1 MIINVCKE
9 KNMTSRDVVNIISK
23 HLHTKKVG
31 HTGTLDPLATG
42 VLIVCTNHDT
52 KLVDILTSKNKE
64 YIATMRLGIQT
75 DTGDI
80 TGNIIKKASY
90 KVTKDQIIKVL
101 NSFLG
106 SSTQTVPIYSAV
118 KINGKK
124 LYEYARNGEEVTLPT
139 REINI
144 SSIELLDYHDD
155 LIKFKVTVSKGTY
168 IRSLIEDI
176 GKTLQT
182 VATMEDLVR
191 TKQGNYKI
199 EDSYTLEDIKK
210 QSPYPV
216 GELNVA
222 YAKYFVGNSYLY
234 PINNQEVNISNV
246 TFEPGCRNNWHIH
259 HGAGQILLCTAG
271 RGYYQEWGKPAQELN
286 VGDTVYIAPEIKHWH
301 GAAPE
306 SYFVHIA
313 ESVPNENASNE
324 WLEAVDEE
332 EYLKLK

>member
-1 MIINVCKE
+1 
-9 KNMTSRDVVNIISK
+9 MTSRDVVNIISK

-80 TGNIIKKASY
+80 TGNIIKRATY
-90 KVTKDQIIKVL
+90 KVTKEQIIKVL
-101 NSFLG
+101 NNFLG

-199 EDSYTLEDIKK
+199 EDSYTLEDIKNDNYK
-210 QSPYPV
+210 PIP
-216 GELNVA
+216 LNIVLKDYHTYNLNA
-222 YAKYFVGNSYLY
+222 TEYFKVKNGSKMLLNIDDKIVTLLY
-234 PINNQEVNISNV
+234 NNKPIALYRKENDIY
-246 TFEPGCRNNWHIH
+246 R
-259 HGAGQILLCTAG
+259 
-271 RGYYQEWGKPAQELN
+271 
-286 VGDTVYIAPEIKHWH
+286 VYKMLEI
-301 GAAPE
+301 
-306 SYFVHIA
+306 
-313 ESVPNENASNE
+313 NTDDN
-324 WLEAVDEE
+324 
-332 EYLKLK
+332 

>member
-80 TGNIIKKASY
+80 TGNIIKRATY

-101 NSFLG
+101 NNFLG
-106 SSTQTVPIYSAV
+106 SSKQTVPIYSAV

-199 EDSYTLEDIKK
+199 EDSYTLEDIKNDNYK
-210 QSPYPV
+210 PIP
-216 GELNVA
+216 LNIVLKDYHTYNLNA
-222 YAKYFVGNSYLY
+222 TEYFKVKNGSKMLLNIDDKIVTLLY
-234 PINNQEVNISNV
+234 NNKPIALYRKENDIY
-246 TFEPGCRNNWHIH
+246 R
-259 HGAGQILLCTAG
+259 
-271 RGYYQEWGKPAQELN
+271 
-286 VGDTVYIAPEIKHWH
+286 VYKMLEI
-301 GAAPE
+301 
-306 SYFVHIA
+306 
-313 ESVPNENASNE
+313 NTDDN
-324 WLEAVDEE
+324 
-332 EYLKLK
+332 

>member
-80 TGNIIKKASY
+80 TGNIIKRATY

-101 NSFLG
+101 NNFLG

-199 EDSYTLEDIKK
+199 EHSYTLEDIKNDNYK
-210 QSPYPV
+210 PIP
-216 GELNVA
+216 LNIVLKDYHTYNLNA
-222 YAKYFVGNSYLY
+222 TEYFKVKNGSKMLLNIDDKIVTLLY
-234 PINNQEVNISNV
+234 NNKPIALYRKENDIY
-246 TFEPGCRNNWHIH
+246 R
-259 HGAGQILLCTAG
+259 
-271 RGYYQEWGKPAQELN
+271 
-286 VGDTVYIAPEIKHWH
+286 VYKMLEI
-301 GAAPE
+301 
-306 SYFVHIA
+306 
-313 ESVPNENASNE
+313 NTDDN
-324 WLEAVDEE
+324 
-332 EYLKLK
+332 

>member
-80 TGNIIKKASY
+80 TGNIIKRATY

-101 NSFLG
+101 NNFLG

-124 LYEYARNGEEVTLPT
+124 LYEYARNGEEVTLPA

-199 EDSYTLEDIKK
+199 EDSYTLEDIKNDNYK
-210 QSPYPV
+210 PIP
-216 GELNVA
+216 LNIVLKDYHTYNLNA
-222 YAKYFVGNSYLY
+222 TEYFKVKNGSKMLLNIDDKIVTLLY
-234 PINNQEVNISNV
+234 NNKPIALYRKENDIY
-246 TFEPGCRNNWHIH
+246 R
-259 HGAGQILLCTAG
+259 
-271 RGYYQEWGKPAQELN
+271 
-286 VGDTVYIAPEIKHWH
+286 VYKMLEI
-301 GAAPE
+301 
-306 SYFVHIA
+306 
-313 ESVPNENASNE
+313 NTDDN
-324 WLEAVDEE
+324 
-332 EYLKLK
+332 

>member
-80 TGNIIKKASY
+80 TGNIIKRATY
-90 KVTKDQIIKVL
+90 KVTKEQIIKVL
-101 NSFLG
+101 NNFLG
-106 SSTQTVPIYSAV
+106 SSTQTVHIYSAV

-199 EDSYTLEDIKK
+199 EDSYTLEDIKNDNYK
-210 QSPYPV
+210 PIP
-216 GELNVA
+216 LNIVLKDYHTYNLNA
-222 YAKYFVGNSYLY
+222 TEYFKVKNGSKMLLNIDDKIVTLLY
-234 PINNQEVNISNV
+234 NNKPIALYRKENDIY
-246 TFEPGCRNNWHIH
+246 R
-259 HGAGQILLCTAG
+259 
-271 RGYYQEWGKPAQELN
+271 
-286 VGDTVYIAPEIKHWH
+286 VYKMLEI
-301 GAAPE
+301 
-306 SYFVHIA
+306 
-313 ESVPNENASNE
+313 NTDDN
-324 WLEAVDEE
+324 
-332 EYLKLK
+332 

>member
-80 TGNIIKKASY
+80 TGNIIKRATY

-101 NSFLG
+101 NNFLG

-144 SSIELLDYHDD
+144 SNIELLDYHDD

-199 EDSYTLEDIKK
+199 EDSYTLEDIKNDNYK
-210 QSPYPV
+210 PIP
-216 GELNVA
+216 LNIVLKDYHTYNLNA
-222 YAKYFVGNSYLY
+222 TEYFKVKNGSKMLLNIDDKIVTLLY
-234 PINNQEVNISNV
+234 NNKPIALYRKENDIY
-246 TFEPGCRNNWHIH
+246 R
-259 HGAGQILLCTAG
+259 
-271 RGYYQEWGKPAQELN
+271 
-286 VGDTVYIAPEIKHWH
+286 VYKMLEI
-301 GAAPE
+301 
-306 SYFVHIA
+306 
-313 ESVPNENASNE
+313 NADDN
-324 WLEAVDEE
+324 
-332 EYLKLK
+332 

>member
-80 TGNIIKKASY
+80 TGNIIKRATY

-101 NSFLG
+101 NNFLG

-199 EDSYTLEDIKK
+199 EDSYTLEDIKNDNYK
-210 QSPYPV
+210 PIP
-216 GELNVA
+216 LNIVLKDYHTYNLNA
-222 YAKYFVGNSYLY
+222 TEYFKVKNGSKMLLNIDDKIVTLLY
-234 PINNQEVNISNV
+234 NNKPIALYRKENDIY
-246 TFEPGCRNNWHIH
+246 R
-259 HGAGQILLCTAG
+259 
-271 RGYYQEWGKPAQELN
+271 
-286 VGDTVYIAPEIKHWH
+286 VYKMLEINK
-301 GAAPE
+301 
-306 SYFVHIA
+306 
-313 ESVPNENASNE
+313 NDN
-324 WLEAVDEE
+324 
-332 EYLKLK
+332 

>member
-80 TGNIIKKASY
+80 TGNIIKRATY

-101 NSFLG
+101 NNFLG

-182 VATMEDLVR
+182 VATMEELVR

-199 EDSYTLEDIKK
+199 EDSYTLEDIKNDNYK
-210 QSPYPV
+210 PIP
-216 GELNVA
+216 LNIVLKDYHTYNLNA
-222 YAKYFVGNSYLY
+222 TEYFKVKNGSKMLLNIDDKIVTLLY
-234 PINNQEVNISNV
+234 NNKPIALYRKENDIY
-246 TFEPGCRNNWHIH
+246 R
-259 HGAGQILLCTAG
+259 
-271 RGYYQEWGKPAQELN
+271 
-286 VGDTVYIAPEIKHWH
+286 VYKMLEI
-301 GAAPE
+301 
-306 SYFVHIA
+306 
-313 ESVPNENASNE
+313 NTDDN
-324 WLEAVDEE
+324 
-332 EYLKLK
+332 

>member
-80 TGNIIKKASY
+80 TGNIIKRATY

-101 NSFLG
+101 NNFLG

-199 EDSYTLEDIKK
+199 EDSYTLEDIKNDNYK
-210 QSPYPV
+210 PIP
-216 GELNVA
+216 LNIVLKDYHTYNLNA
-222 YAKYFVGNSYLY
+222 TEYFKVKNGSKMLLNIDDKIVTLLY
-234 PINNQEVNISNV
+234 NNKPIALYRKEND
-246 TFEPGCRNNWHIH
+246 FFC
-259 HGAGQILLCTAG
+259 
-271 RGYYQEWGKPAQELN
+271 
-286 VGDTVYIAPEIKHWH
+286 VYKMLEI
-301 GAAPE
+301 
-306 SYFVHIA
+306 
-313 ESVPNENASNE
+313 NTDDN
-324 WLEAVDEE
+324 
-332 EYLKLK
+332 

>member
-80 TGNIIKKASY
+80 TGNIIKRATY

-101 NSFLG
+101 NNFLG

-144 SSIELLDYHDD
+144 SNIELLDYHDD

-199 EDSYTLEDIKK
+199 EDSYTLEDIKNDNYK
-210 QSPYPV
+210 PMP
-216 GELNVA
+216 LNIVLKDYHTYNLNA
-222 YAKYFVGNSYLY
+222 TEYFKVKNGSKMLLNIDDKIVTLLY
-234 PINNQEVNISNV
+234 NNKPIALYRKENDIY
-246 TFEPGCRNNWHIH
+246 R
-259 HGAGQILLCTAG
+259 
-271 RGYYQEWGKPAQELN
+271 
-286 VGDTVYIAPEIKHWH
+286 VYKMLEI
-301 GAAPE
+301 
-306 SYFVHIA
+306 
-313 ESVPNENASNE
+313 NTDDN
-324 WLEAVDEE
+324 
-332 EYLKLK
+332 

>member
-42 VLIVCTNHDT
+42 VLIVCTDRDT

-80 TGNIIKKASY
+80 TGNIIKRATY

-101 NSFLG
+101 NNFLG

-199 EDSYTLEDIKK
+199 EDSYTLEDIKNDNYK
-210 QSPYPV
+210 PIP
-216 GELNVA
+216 LNIVLKDYHTYNLNA
-222 YAKYFVGNSYLY
+222 TEYFKVKNGSKMLLNIDDKIVTLLY
-234 PINNQEVNISNV
+234 NNKPIALYRKENDIY
-246 TFEPGCRNNWHIH
+246 R
-259 HGAGQILLCTAG
+259 
-271 RGYYQEWGKPAQELN
+271 
-286 VGDTVYIAPEIKHWH
+286 VYKMLEI
-301 GAAPE
+301 
-306 SYFVHIA
+306 
-313 ESVPNENASNE
+313 NTDDN
-324 WLEAVDEE
+324 
-332 EYLKLK
+332 

>member
-80 TGNIIKKASY
+80 TGNIIKRATY

-101 NSFLG
+101 NNFLG
-106 SSTQTVPIYSAV
+106 SSTQTVHIYSAV

-199 EDSYTLEDIKK
+199 EDSYTLEDIKNDNYK
-210 QSPYPV
+210 PIP
-216 GELNVA
+216 LNIVLKDYHTYNLNA
-222 YAKYFVGNSYLY
+222 TEYFKVKNGSKMLE
-234 PINNQEVNISNV
+234 INTDDN
-246 TFEPGCRNNWHIH
+246 
-259 HGAGQILLCTAG
+259 
-271 RGYYQEWGKPAQELN
+271 
-286 VGDTVYIAPEIKHWH
+286 
-301 GAAPE
+301 
-306 SYFVHIA
+306 
-313 ESVPNENASNE
+313 
-324 WLEAVDEE
+324 
-332 EYLKLK
+332 

>member
-9 KNMTSRDVVNIISK
+9 KNMTSRDVVNVISK

-80 TGNIIKKASY
+80 TGNIIKRATY

-101 NSFLG
+101 NNFLG

-144 SSIELLDYHDD
+144 SSIKLLDYHDD

-199 EDSYTLEDIKK
+199 EDSYTLEDIKNDNYK
-210 QSPYPV
+210 PIP
-216 GELNVA
+216 LNIVLKDYHTYNLNA
-222 YAKYFVGNSYLY
+222 TEYFKVKNGSK
-234 PINNQEVNISNV
+234 
-246 TFEPGCRNNWHIH
+246 
-259 HGAGQILLCTAG
+259 ILLNIDDKIVTLL
-271 RGYYQEWGKPAQELN
+271 YNNKPIALYRKEN
-286 VGDTVYIAPEIKHWH
+286 DIYRVYKMLEI
-301 GAAPE
+301 
-306 SYFVHIA
+306 
-313 ESVPNENASNE
+313 NTDDN
-324 WLEAVDEE
+324 
-332 EYLKLK
+332 

>member
-52 KLVDILTSKNKE
+52 KLVDILTSKSKE

-80 TGNIIKKASY
+80 TGKTIKKVSY

-101 NSFLG
+101 SSFLG

-144 SSIELLDYHDD
+144 SNIELLDFYDD
-155 LIKFKVTVSKGTY
+155 LIRFKVTVSKGTY

-176 GKTLQT
+176 AIKLGT
-182 VATMEDLVR
+182 VATMEDLIR

-199 EDSYTLEDIKK
+199 EDSYTLEDIKNDK
-210 QSPYPV
+210 YKAIPLNEVLKDYPAYN
-216 GELNVA
+216 LNA
-222 YAKYFVGNSYLY
+222 TEYFKVKNGSKISLNIDDKIVTLLY
-234 PINNQEVNISNV
+234 NNKPIALYTKENDIYRV
-246 TFEPGCRNNWHIH
+246 CKM
-259 HGAGQILLCTAG
+259 L
-271 RGYYQEWGKPAQELN
+271 
-286 VGDTVYIAPEIKHWH
+286 EI
-301 GAAPE
+301 
-306 SYFVHIA
+306 
-313 ESVPNENASNE
+313 NEQLS
-324 WLEAVDEE
+324 
-332 EYLKLK
+332 

>member
-80 TGNIIKKASY
+80 TGNIIKRLTY

-191 TKQGNYKI
+191 TKQGHYKI
-199 EDSYTLEDIKK
+199 EDSYTLEDIKNDNYK
-210 QSPYPV
+210 PIS
-216 GELNVA
+216 LNIVLKDYHTYNLNA
-222 YAKYFVGNSYLY
+222 TEYFKVKNGSKMLLNIDDKIVTLLY
-234 PINNQEVNISNV
+234 NNKPIALYRKENDIY
-246 TFEPGCRNNWHIH
+246 R
-259 HGAGQILLCTAG
+259 
-271 RGYYQEWGKPAQELN
+271 
-286 VGDTVYIAPEIKHWH
+286 VYKMLEI
-301 GAAPE
+301 
-306 SYFVHIA
+306 
-313 ESVPNENASNE
+313 NTDDN
-324 WLEAVDEE
+324 
-332 EYLKLK
+332 

>member
-9 KNMTSRDVVNIISK
+9 KNMTSRDVVNVISK

-64 YIATMRLGIQT
+64 YIATMRLGVQT

-80 TGNIIKKASY
+80 TGNIIKKTNY
-90 KVTKDQIIKVL
+90 KVNKEQIIRIL

-106 SSTQTVPIYSAV
+106 TSTQTVPIYSAV

-124 LYEYARNGEEVTLPT
+124 LYEYARTGEEVILPT

-144 SSIELLDYHDD
+144 SNIELLDFHDD
-155 LIKFKVTVSKGTY
+155 LIRFKVTVSKGTY

-176 GKTLQT
+176 AIKLGT
-182 VATMEDLVR
+182 VATMEDLIR

-199 EDSYTLEDIKK
+199 EDSYTLEDIKNDK
-210 QSPYPV
+210 YKAISLNEVLKDYPAYN
-216 GELNVA
+216 LNA
-222 YAKYFVGNSYLY
+222 TEYFKVKNGSK
-234 PINNQEVNISNV
+234 
-246 TFEPGCRNNWHIH
+246 
-259 HGAGQILLCTAG
+259 ILLNIDDKIVTLL
-271 RGYYQEWGKPAQELN
+271 YNNKPIALYTKEN
-286 VGDTVYIAPEIKHWH
+286 DIYRVYKMLEI
-301 GAAPE
+301 
-306 SYFVHIA
+306 
-313 ESVPNENASNE
+313 NEQLS
-324 WLEAVDEE
+324 
-332 EYLKLK
+332 

>member
-80 TGNIIKKASY
+80 TGNIIKRATY

-101 NSFLG
+101 NNFLG

-199 EDSYTLEDIKK
+199 EDSYTLEDIKNDNYK
-210 QSPYPV
+210 PIP
-216 GELNVA
+216 LNIVLKDYHTYNLNA
-222 YAKYFVGNSYLY
+222 TEYFKVKNGSKMLLNIDDKIVTLLY
-234 PINNQEVNISNV
+234 NNKPIALYRKENDIYRVYKMLEINND
-246 TFEPGCRNNWHIH
+246 NN
-259 HGAGQILLCTAG
+259 
-271 RGYYQEWGKPAQELN
+271 
-286 VGDTVYIAPEIKHWH
+286 
-301 GAAPE
+301 
-306 SYFVHIA
+306 
-313 ESVPNENASNE
+313 
-324 WLEAVDEE
+324 
-332 EYLKLK
+332 

>member
-9 KNMTSRDVVNIISK
+9 KNMTSRDVVNIVSK

-80 TGNIIKKASY
+80 TGNIIKRATY

-101 NSFLG
+101 NNFLG

-118 KINGKK
+118 KINVKK

-144 SSIELLDYHDD
+144 SNIELLDYHDD

-199 EDSYTLEDIKK
+199 EDSYTLEDIKNDNYK
-210 QSPYPV
+210 PMP
-216 GELNVA
+216 LNIVLKDYHTYNLNA
-222 YAKYFVGNSYLY
+222 TEYFKVKNGSKMLLNIDDKIVTLLY
-234 PINNQEVNISNV
+234 NNKPIALYRKENDIY
-246 TFEPGCRNNWHIH
+246 R
-259 HGAGQILLCTAG
+259 
-271 RGYYQEWGKPAQELN
+271 
-286 VGDTVYIAPEIKHWH
+286 VYKMLEI
-301 GAAPE
+301 
-306 SYFVHIA
+306 
-313 ESVPNENASNE
+313 NTDDN
-324 WLEAVDEE
+324 
-332 EYLKLK
+332 

>member
-64 YIATMRLGIQT
+64 YIATMRLGLQT

-80 TGNIIKKASY
+80 TGNIIKRSTY

-106 SSTQTVPIYSAV
+106 SSIQTVPIYSAV

-191 TKQGNYKI
+191 TKQGHYKI
-199 EDSYTLEDIKK
+199 EDSYTLEDIKNDNYK
-210 QSPYPV
+210 PIP
-216 GELNVA
+216 LNIVLKDYHTYNLNA
-222 YAKYFVGNSYLY
+222 TEYFKVKNGSKMLLNIDDKIVTLLY
-234 PINNQEVNISNV
+234 NNKPIALYRKENDIY
-246 TFEPGCRNNWHIH
+246 R
-259 HGAGQILLCTAG
+259 
-271 RGYYQEWGKPAQELN
+271 
-286 VGDTVYIAPEIKHWH
+286 VYKMLEI
-301 GAAPE
+301 
-306 SYFVHIA
+306 
-313 ESVPNENASNE
+313 NTDDN
-324 WLEAVDEE
+324 
-332 EYLKLK
+332 

>member
-80 TGNIIKKASY
+80 TGNIIKRATY

-101 NSFLG
+101 NNFLG

-191 TKQGNYKI
+191 TKQGNCKI
-199 EDSYTLEDIKK
+199 EDSYTLEDIKNDNYK
-210 QSPYPV
+210 PIP
-216 GELNVA
+216 LNIVLKDYHTYNLNA
-222 YAKYFVGNSYLY
+222 TEYFKVKNGSKMLLNIDDKIVTLLY
-234 PINNQEVNISNV
+234 NNKPIALYRKENDIY
-246 TFEPGCRNNWHIH
+246 R
-259 HGAGQILLCTAG
+259 
-271 RGYYQEWGKPAQELN
+271 
-286 VGDTVYIAPEIKHWH
+286 VYKMLEI
-301 GAAPE
+301 
-306 SYFVHIA
+306 
-313 ESVPNENASNE
+313 NTDDN
-324 WLEAVDEE
+324 
-332 EYLKLK
+332 

>member
-1 MIINVCKE
+1 MFGFLNVYKP
-9 KNMTSRDVVNIISK
+9 KGITSHDVVSALRRI
-23 HLHTKKVG
+23 TKVKQIG

-80 TGNIIKKASY
+80 TGNIIKRANY

-101 NSFLG
+101 NNFLG

-124 LYEYARNGEEVTLPT
+124 LYEYARSGEEVTLPT

-199 EDSYTLEDIKK
+199 EDSYTLEDIKNDNYK
-210 QSPYPV
+210 PIP
-216 GELNVA
+216 LNIVLKDYHTYNLNA
-222 YAKYFVGNSYLY
+222 TEYFKVKNGSKMLLNIDDKIVTLLY
-234 PINNQEVNISNV
+234 NNKPIALYRKENDIYRVYKMLEIN
-246 TFEPGCRNNWHIH
+246 TDDNW
-259 HGAGQILLCTAG
+259 L
-271 RGYYQEWGKPAQELN
+271 
-286 VGDTVYIAPEIKHWH
+286 
-301 GAAPE
+301 
-306 SYFVHIA
+306 S
-313 ESVPNENASNE
+313 
-324 WLEAVDEE
+324 
-332 EYLKLK
+332 

>member
-80 TGNIIKKASY
+80 TGNIIKRATY

-101 NSFLG
+101 NNFLG
-106 SSTQTVPIYSAV
+106 SSTQTVHIYSAV

-191 TKQGNYKI
+191 TKQGNYKPI
-199 EDSYTLEDIKK
+199 PLNIVLKDYHTYNLNATEYFKVKNGSKMLLNIDDKIVTLLYNNKPIALYRKENDIYRVYKML
-210 QSPYPV
+210 
-216 GELNVA
+216 E
-222 YAKYFVGNSYLY
+222 
-234 PINNQEVNISNV
+234 INTDDN
-246 TFEPGCRNNWHIH
+246 
-259 HGAGQILLCTAG
+259 
-271 RGYYQEWGKPAQELN
+271 
-286 VGDTVYIAPEIKHWH
+286 
-301 GAAPE
+301 
-306 SYFVHIA
+306 
-313 ESVPNENASNE
+313 
-324 WLEAVDEE
+324 
-332 EYLKLK
+332 

>member
-9 KNMTSRDVVNIISK
+9 KNMTSRDVVNVISK

-64 YIATMRLGIQT
+64 YIATMRLGVQT

-80 TGNIIKKASY
+80 TGNIIKKTNY
-90 KVTKDQIIKVL
+90 KVNKEQIIRIL

-106 SSTQTVPIYSAV
+106 TSTQTVPIYSAV

-124 LYEYARNGEEVTLPT
+124 LYEYARTGEEVILPT

-144 SSIELLDYHDD
+144 SNIELLDFHDD

-176 GKTLQT
+176 AKRLGT
-182 VATMEDLVR
+182 VATMEELVR
-191 TKQGNYKI
+191 TKQGNYKL
-199 EDSYTLEDIKK
+199 EASYTLEDIKNDK
-210 QSPYPV
+210 YKAIPLNEVLKDYPSYN
-216 GELNVA
+216 LNTTE
-222 YAKYFVGNSYLY
+222 YFKIKNGSK
-234 PINNQEVNISNV
+234 
-246 TFEPGCRNNWHIH
+246 
-259 HGAGQILLCTAG
+259 ILLNIDDKIVTLL
-271 RGYYQEWGKPAQELN
+271 YNNKPIALYKKEN
-286 VGDTVYIAPEIKHWH
+286 DIYRVYKMLEI
-301 GAAPE
+301 
-306 SYFVHIA
+306 
-313 ESVPNENASNE
+313 NEEININ
-324 WLEAVDEE
+324 
-332 EYLKLK
+332 

>member
-9 KNMTSRDVVNIISK
+9 KNMTSRDVVNVISK

-64 YIATMRLGIQT
+64 YIATMRLGVQT

-80 TGNIIKKASY
+80 TGNIIKKTNY
-90 KVTKDQIIKVL
+90 KVNKEQIIRIL

-106 SSTQTVPIYSAV
+106 TSTQTVPIYSAV

-124 LYEYARNGEEVTLPT
+124 LYEYARTGEEVILPT

-144 SSIELLDYHDD
+144 SNIELLDFHDD

-176 GKTLQT
+176 AKRLGT
-182 VATMEDLVR
+182 VATMEELVR
-191 TKQGNYKI
+191 TKQGNYKL
-199 EDSYTLEDIKK
+199 EASYTLEDIKNDK
-210 QSPYPV
+210 YKAIPLNEVLKDYPSYN
-216 GELNVA
+216 LNTTE
-222 YAKYFVGNSYLY
+222 YFKIKNGSK
-234 PINNQEVNISNV
+234 
-246 TFEPGCRNNWHIH
+246 
-259 HGAGQILLCTAG
+259 ILLNIDDKIVTLL
-271 RGYYQEWGKPAQELN
+271 YNNKPIALYRKEN
-286 VGDTVYIAPEIKHWH
+286 DIYRVYKMLEI
-301 GAAPE
+301 
-306 SYFVHIA
+306 
-313 ESVPNENASNE
+313 NTDDN
-324 WLEAVDEE
+324 
-332 EYLKLK
+332 

>member
-80 TGNIIKKASY
+80 TGNIIKRATY

-101 NSFLG
+101 NNFLG
-106 SSTQTVPIYSAV
+106 SSTQPVHIYSAV

-199 EDSYTLEDIKK
+199 EDSYTLEDIKNDNYK
-210 QSPYPV
+210 PIP
-216 GELNVA
+216 LNIVLKDYHTYNLNA
-222 YAKYFVGNSYLY
+222 TEYFKVKNGSKMLLNIDDKIVTLLY
-234 PINNQEVNISNV
+234 NNKPIALYRKENDIY
-246 TFEPGCRNNWHIH
+246 R
-259 HGAGQILLCTAG
+259 
-271 RGYYQEWGKPAQELN
+271 
-286 VGDTVYIAPEIKHWH
+286 VYKMLEI
-301 GAAPE
+301 
-306 SYFVHIA
+306 
-313 ESVPNENASNE
+313 NTDDN
-324 WLEAVDEE
+324 
-332 EYLKLK
+332 

>member
-80 TGNIIKKASY
+80 TGNIIKRATY

-101 NSFLG
+101 NNFLG
-106 SSTQTVPIYSAV
+106 SSKQTVPIYSAV

-144 SSIELLDYHDD
+144 SNIELLDYHDD

-199 EDSYTLEDIKK
+199 EDSYTLEDIKNDNYK
-210 QSPYPV
+210 PIP
-216 GELNVA
+216 LNIVLKDYHTYNLNA
-222 YAKYFVGNSYLY
+222 TEYFKVKNGSKMLLNIDDKIVTLLY
-234 PINNQEVNISNV
+234 NNKPIALYRKENDIYRVYKMLEIN
-246 TFEPGCRNNWHIH
+246 TDDNW
-259 HGAGQILLCTAG
+259 L
-271 RGYYQEWGKPAQELN
+271 
-286 VGDTVYIAPEIKHWH
+286 
-301 GAAPE
+301 
-306 SYFVHIA
+306 S
-313 ESVPNENASNE
+313 
-324 WLEAVDEE
+324 
-332 EYLKLK
+332 

>member
-64 YIATMRLGIQT
+64 YIATMRLGLQT

-80 TGNIIKKASY
+80 TGNIIKRSTY

-106 SSTQTVPIYSAV
+106 SSIQTVPIYSAV

-191 TKQGNYKI
+191 TKQGHYKI
-199 EDSYTLEDIKK
+199 EDSYTLEDIKNDNYK
-210 QSPYPV
+210 PIP
-216 GELNVA
+216 LNIVLKDYHTYNLNA
-222 YAKYFVGNSYLY
+222 TEYFKVKNGSKMLLNIDDKIVTLLY
-234 PINNQEVNISNV
+234 NNKPIALYRKENEIYS
-246 TFEPGCRNNWHIH
+246 
-259 HGAGQILLCTAG
+259 
-271 RGYYQEWGKPAQELN
+271 
-286 VGDTVYIAPEIKHWH
+286 VYKMLEI
-301 GAAPE
+301 
-306 SYFVHIA
+306 
-313 ESVPNENASNE
+313 NTDDN
-324 WLEAVDEE
+324 
-332 EYLKLK
+332 

>member
-80 TGNIIKKASY
+80 TGNIIKRATY

-101 NSFLG
+101 NNFLG

-139 REINI
+139 RKINI
-144 SSIELLDYHDD
+144 SNIELLDYHDD

-199 EDSYTLEDIKK
+199 EDSYTLEDIKNDNYK
-210 QSPYPV
+210 PIP
-216 GELNVA
+216 LNIVLKDYHTYNLNA
-222 YAKYFVGNSYLY
+222 TEYFKVKNGSKMLLNIDDKIVTLLY
-234 PINNQEVNISNV
+234 NNKPIALYRKENDIY
-246 TFEPGCRNNWHIH
+246 R
-259 HGAGQILLCTAG
+259 
-271 RGYYQEWGKPAQELN
+271 
-286 VGDTVYIAPEIKHWH
+286 VYKMLEI
-301 GAAPE
+301 
-306 SYFVHIA
+306 
-313 ESVPNENASNE
+313 NTDDN
-324 WLEAVDEE
+324 
-332 EYLKLK
+332 

>member
-80 TGNIIKKASY
+80 TGNIIKRATY

-101 NSFLG
+101 NNFLG

-199 EDSYTLEDIKK
+199 EDSYTLEDIKNDNYK
-210 QSPYPV
+210 PMP
-216 GELNVA
+216 LNIVLKDYHTYNLNA
-222 YAKYFVGNSYLY
+222 TEYFKVKNGSKMLLNIDDKIVTLLY
-234 PINNQEVNISNV
+234 NNKPIALYRKENDIY
-246 TFEPGCRNNWHIH
+246 R
-259 HGAGQILLCTAG
+259 
-271 RGYYQEWGKPAQELN
+271 
-286 VGDTVYIAPEIKHWH
+286 VYKMLEI
-301 GAAPE
+301 
-306 SYFVHIA
+306 
-313 ESVPNENASNE
+313 NTNDN
-324 WLEAVDEE
+324 
-332 EYLKLK
+332 

>member
-80 TGNIIKKASY
+80 TGNIIKRATY

-101 NSFLG
+101 NNFLG

-199 EDSYTLEDIKK
+199 EDSYTLEDIKNDNYK
-210 QSPYPV
+210 PIP
-216 GELNVA
+216 LNIVLKDYHTYNLNA
-222 YAKYFVGNSYLY
+222 TEYFKVKNGSKMLLNIDDKIVTLLY
-234 PINNQEVNISNV
+234 NNKPIALYRKENDIY
-246 TFEPGCRNNWHIH
+246 R
-259 HGAGQILLCTAG
+259 
-271 RGYYQEWGKPAQELN
+271 
-286 VGDTVYIAPEIKHWH
+286 VYKMLEI
-301 GAAPE
+301 
-306 SYFVHIA
+306 
-313 ESVPNENASNE
+313 NTDDN
-324 WLEAVDEE
+324 
-332 EYLKLK
+332 